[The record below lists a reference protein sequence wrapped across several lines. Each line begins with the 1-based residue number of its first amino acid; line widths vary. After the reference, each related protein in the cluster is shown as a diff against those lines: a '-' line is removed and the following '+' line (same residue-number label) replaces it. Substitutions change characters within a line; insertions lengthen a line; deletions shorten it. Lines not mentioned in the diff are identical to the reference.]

1 VGDSTT
7 EQDPVSDSAA
17 SLSFGVRL
25 GLSNGK
31 RGLIYKER
39 VSLVE
44 EVDFFPTSCCVHTSS
59 PAVVRN
65 KRCLLPPESSRFGR
79 RRPEVR
85 STRSRSISSPVV
97 GT

>member
-39 VSLVE
+39 VSPVE
-44 EVDFFPTSCCVHTSS
+44 EVDFFSQLA
-59 PAVVRN
+59 AVYI
-65 KRCLLPPESSRFGR
+65 PR
-79 RRPEVR
+79 RRRWCATSVACFHQ
-85 STRSRSISSPVV
+85 SLHVSGGVALK
-97 GT
+97 